1 MLPSLITIRE
11 GRMKQSLGIALITLV
26 VAGLAAVQAQQQA
39 PALKIEQVKDNLFV
53 ISESGGNVAVRVTPE
68 GVILIDDKFERNFDE
83 IMQRVKSVTGMPV
96 KYVIN
101 THQHGDHTGSNVQFI
116 KTAEIIAHKNARA
129 NMVRTKQM
137 DTPPRITFGDETA
150 VYLGGAE
157 VQAHYY
163 GRGHTNGD
171 AVIYF
176 PDLRVVHMGDLFTAG
191 FPYIDYENGG
201 SFVEWTKTID
211 AALALD
217 FDTAIPGHGPVMK
230 KADLQMHRNKIETVR
245 QRVRELIAKGV
256 SKEQFV
262 AQLKL
267 DDLGWTLNP
276 NAVAYRSLP
285 RLYDELSKS

>member
-1 MLPSLITIRE
+1 
-11 GRMKQSLGIALITLV
+11 MKEQLGIALATLFI
-26 VAGLAAVQAQQQA
+26 AGLAAVQAQQTQN
-39 PALKIEQVKDNLFV
+39 PALKIEKVKDNLYV

-68 GVILIDDKFERNFDE
+68 GVILIDDKFERNFNE
-83 IMQRVKSVTGMPV
+83 IMARVKSVTGMPV

-129 NMVRTKQM
+129 NMVKSKQM
-137 DTPPRITFGDETA
+137 DTPPRVTFGDETA

-176 PDLRVVHMGDLFTAG
+176 PDLKVVHMGDLFTAG

-201 SFVEWTKTID
+201 SVVEWIKTID
-211 AALALD
+211 HALALD

-230 KADLQMHRNKIETVR
+230 KADLEMHRNKIEIVR
-245 QRVRELIAKGV
+245 QRVRELIRNGV

-267 DDLGWTLNP
+267 DDIGWTINP
-276 NAVAYRSLP
+276 TAVAARSMP
-285 RLYDELSKS
+285 RLYDELSRSPG

>member
-1 MLPSLITIRE
+1 
-11 GRMKQSLGIALITLV
+11 MKQSLGIALITLV
-26 VAGLAAVQAQQQA
+26 VAGLAAVQAQQQG
-39 PALKIEQVKDNLFV
+39 PALKLETVKPNLYV

-68 GVILIDDKFERNFDE
+68 GIILIDDKFERNFNE

-116 KTAEIIAHKNARA
+116 KTADILAHKNARA

-157 VQAHYY
+157 VQAHHL
-163 GRGHTNGD
+163 GRGHTDGD

-176 PDLRVVHMGDLFTAG
+176 PDLRVLHMGDLFTAN

-201 SFVEWTKTID
+201 SVVEWIKTID
-211 AALALD
+211 AALEFD
-217 FDTAIPGHGPVMK
+217 FDTVIPGHGPIMK
-230 KADLQMHRNKIETVR
+230 KADLEMYRNKIEIVR
-245 QRVRELIAKGV
+245 QRVRDLVMKGV
-256 SKEQFV
+256 PKDQFV
-262 AQLKL
+262 AQLKI
-267 DDLGWTLNP
+267 DDLNWTLNP
-276 NAVAYRSLP
+276 NAIAYRSLP

>member
-1 MLPSLITIRE
+1 
-11 GRMKQSLGIALITLV
+11 MKQQLGIALATLLI
-26 VAGLAAVQAQQQA
+26 AGLAAVQAQQTQN
-39 PALKIEQVKDNLFV
+39 PALKIEKVKDNLYV

-83 IMQRVKSVTGMPV
+83 IMARVKSVTGMPV

-129 NMVRTKQM
+129 NMVKTKQM

-176 PDLRVVHMGDLFTAG
+176 PDLKVVHMGDLFTAG

-201 SFVEWTKTID
+201 SLIEWTKTID

-230 KADLQMHRNKIETVR
+230 KSDLQMHRNKIETVR

-256 SKEQFV
+256 SKDQFV

-267 DDLGWTLNP
+267 DDIGWTINP
-276 NAVAYRSLP
+276 NAVAARSMP
-285 RLYDELSKS
+285 RLYDELSRSPG

>member
-1 MLPSLITIRE
+1 
-11 GRMKQSLGIALITLV
+11 MKQQLGIALATLLI
-26 VAGLAAVQAQQQA
+26 AGLAAVQAQQTQN
-39 PALKIEQVKDNLFV
+39 PALKIEKVKDNLYV

-83 IMQRVKSVTGMPV
+83 IMARVKSVTGMPV

-129 NMVRTKQM
+129 NMVKTKQM

-176 PDLRVVHMGDLFTAG
+176 PDLKVVHMGDLFTAG

-201 SFVEWTKTID
+201 SLIEWTKTID

-230 KADLQMHRNKIETVR
+230 KADLQMHRTKIETVR

-256 SKEQFV
+256 SKDQFV

-267 DDLGWTLNP
+267 DDIGWTINP
-276 NAVAYRSLP
+276 TAVAARSMP
-285 RLYDELSKS
+285 RLYDELSRSPG

>member
-1 MLPSLITIRE
+1 
-11 GRMKQSLGIALITLV
+11 MKQSLGIALITLV
-26 VAGLAAVQAQQQA
+26 VAGLAAVQAQQQG
-39 PALKIEQVKDNLFV
+39 PALKMETVKDNLYV

-245 QRVRELIAKGV
+245 QRVRELIAKGI
-256 SKEQFV
+256 SKDQFV

>member
-1 MLPSLITIRE
+1 
-11 GRMKQSLGIALITLV
+11 MKQSLGIALITLV

-163 GRGHTNGD
+163 GRGHTHGD

>member
-1 MLPSLITIRE
+1 
-11 GRMKQSLGIALITLV
+11 MKESLGIALITVLI
-26 VAGLAAVQAQQQA
+26 AGLAAVQAQQTQN
-39 PALKIEQVKDNLFV
+39 PALKLEKVKDNLYV

-83 IMQRVKSVTGMPV
+83 IMARVKSVTGMPV

-129 NMVRTKQM
+129 NMVKTKQM
-137 DTPPRITFGDETA
+137 DTPPRVTFGNETA

-171 AVIYF
+171 AVVYF

-191 FPYIDYENGG
+191 FPYIDYGNGG
-201 SFVEWTKTID
+201 SLVEWIKTID
-211 AALALD
+211 AALELD
-217 FDTAIPGHGPVMK
+217 FDIAIPGHGPVMK
-230 KADLQMHRNKIETVR
+230 KADLEMHRNKIEIVR
-245 QRVRELIAKGV
+245 QRGRELIRNGV
-256 SKEQFV
+256 SRDQFA
-262 AQLKL
+262 AQLKV
-267 DDLGWTLNP
+267 DDIGWSLNP
-276 NAVAYRSLP
+276 NAIAFGSLP
-285 RLYDELSKS
+285 RLYDELSRSPG

>member
-1 MLPSLITIRE
+1 
-11 GRMKQSLGIALITLV
+11 MKQSLGIALITLV

>member
-1 MLPSLITIRE
+1 
-11 GRMKQSLGIALITLV
+11 MKESLGIALITVLI
-26 VAGLAAVQAQQQA
+26 AGLAAVQAQQTQN
-39 PALKIEQVKDNLFV
+39 PALKLEKVKDNLYV

-116 KTAEIIAHKNARA
+116 KTAEIIAHKNARE
-129 NMVRTKQM
+129 NMVKSKQM
-137 DTPPRITFGDETA
+137 DTPPRVTFGNETA

-171 AVIYF
+171 AVVYF

-191 FPYIDYENGG
+191 FPYIDYGNGG
-201 SFVEWTKTID
+201 SLVEWIKTID
-211 AALALD
+211 AALELD
-217 FDTAIPGHGPVMK
+217 FDVAIPGHGPVMK
-230 KADLQMHRNKIETVR
+230 KADLEMHRNKIEIVR
-245 QRVRELIAKGV
+245 QRGRELIRNGV
-256 SKEQFV
+256 SRDQFA
-262 AQLKL
+262 AQLKV
-267 DDLGWTLNP
+267 DDIGWSLNP
-276 NAVAYRSLP
+276 NAIAFGSLP
-285 RLYDELSKS
+285 RLYDELSRSPS